1 MPKPIKIYF
10 PTLNNIP
17 ELLFG
22 QCVAKKS
29 MTEITITP
37 KWAGKSLALHKPLQR
52 VGQTIKE
59 ASFSHHSQIWIVTHI
74 NTGCK
79 LSGFCGS
86 FERAKAF
93 ALEWDEVFAKVTGEK
108 DVPAQLRKEYLAALR
123 AAEIKQ

>member
-1 MPKPIKIYF
+1 MPEPIKIYVA
-10 PTLNNIP
+10 TLNNTS
-17 ELLFG
+17 
-22 QCVAKKS
+22 K
-29 MTEITITP
+29 ITITP